1 MKVKKRN
8 LLGILALSAFI
19 TSFILL
25 PQAFGADKT
34 FNWRM
39 GYLYPRSSHYYQ
51 VYHKFCEDIKTMS
64 GGRLVITEVY
74 DGEGV
79 PAPELLGAIRTGL
92 LEMAQPWP
100 PIHSGEVPVGE
111 VEAGLPAGPSDFLG
125 ILAMYRESDLQSV
138 LEQAYAKI
146 GITYLGDVFQPSCYA
161 LTKEKIT
168 SLEDFK
174 GMKLRATGA
183 YGKMMRHLGAVP
195 VTLAL
200 GEVYTS
206 MATGVVEGAVGAQI
220 LDYYSMKIH
229 EVAKYLFP
237 LPVAGYQ
244 AAPFLVNTKAWNKLP
259 DDLKQVVKA
268 AFDSH
273 SFDMPLH
280 CFMHEQAALKDMMN
294 QGLQISPMPTETEK
308 TKWVEAGRKVWP
320 EYAKGDPSSQKAVQA
335 MESFIDKY
343 NVE

>member
-1 MKVKKRN
+1 MKRKN
-8 LLGILALSAFI
+8 LFGLMGLLCFMV
-19 TSFILL
+19 SFIFL
-25 PQAFGADKT
+25 PAAFGADKT
-34 FNWRM
+34 FKWRM
-39 GYLYPRSSHYYQ
+39 GYLYPRSSHYYE

-64 GGRLVITEVY
+64 SGQLVITEVY

-79 PAPELLGAIRTGL
+79 PAPELLAALRTGL
-92 LEMAQPWP
+92 LEMGQPWP
-100 PIHSGEVPVGE
+100 PIHSGEIPVGE
-111 VEAGLPAGPSDFLG
+111 VEAGLPAGPSDYLS
-125 ILAMYRESDLQSV
+125 IQAMYRESELRGV
-138 LEQAYAKI
+138 IEQAYAKI
-146 GITYLGDVFQPSCYA
+146 GITYLGDAFQPSCYS
-161 LTKEKIT
+161 LTKKKIT

-174 GMKLRATGA
+174 GMKVRATGA

-206 MATGVVEGAVGAQI
+206 MATGVVEGAVGSQI

-237 LPVAGYQ
+237 LPVSGYQ

-273 SFDMPLH
+273 CFDMALH
-280 CFMHEQAALKDMMN
+280 CFMHERAGLKDMMK
-294 QGLQISPMPTETEK
+294 QGLQISPMPTEAEK
-308 TKWVEAGRKVWP
+308 SRWIEAGRKVWP
-320 EYAKGDPSSQKAVQA
+320 EYAKADLSCQKAVEA
-335 MESFIDKY
+335 MRSFIEKY
-343 NVE
+343 NVD